1 MATFTEINL
10 FDDYTSDGSIY
21 KWAGDTAKT
30 KFIVEDE
37 QAFLAALSRE
47 FNKDNNLV
55 RDFGMDQFIFRFLFY
70 TLTVHHHR
78 RSG

>member
-10 FDDYTSDGSIY
+10 FDAYTSDGSIY
-21 KWAGDTAKT
+21 KWAGDTVKT
-30 KFIVEDE
+30 KYIVEDE

-47 FNKDNNLV
+47 FNQDNNLV
-55 RDFGMDQFIFRFLFY
+55 RDFGKDQFIFRFLSCILNVY
-70 TLTVHHHR
+70 RYR